1 MEWSDSRYDTFMER
15 LRDLRSWP
23 DPHDAEMHDRIIATG
38 KKTLLIRTP
47 DIRAEVRAIWNEDRR
62 DDNGSVSSFLATAVN
77 RGCFDTFETSLVY
90 GLTAAR
96 TRDFAR
102 YKERITPFIERC
114 DTWAETDVVAGD
126 SALFKKLT
134 PEMTDWI
141 FGLTE
146 REKEPFVIRFGLILM
161 MKYLKEN
168 DFLPQVLRC
177 CLTVPKENY
186 YVRMGVAWLLAEYF
200 VSFPEE
206 IYGFLAQDRKIITAT
221 SQADDKSAG
230 RTGDHFGY
238 SAGDKADSR
247 TVIDK
252 DGRSE
257 RSASTSHRL
266 DTWTHDKA
274 IQKACES
281 FRISDGE
288 KQALRNL
295 RIGKRDTD
303 NRAKTAPAV
312 KAPINL
318 KTGRKDKGCK

>member
-168 DFLPQVLRC
+168 DFLPQVLQC

-186 YVRMGVAWLLAEYF
+186 YVRMGVAWQ
-200 VSFPEE
+200 
-206 IYGFLAQDRKIITAT
+206 I
-221 SQADDKSAG
+221 G
-230 RTGDHFGY
+230 RAH
-238 SAGDKADSR
+238 
-247 TVIDK
+247 V
-252 DGRSE
+252 
-257 RSASTSHRL
+257 
-266 DTWTHDKA
+266 
-274 IQKACES
+274 
-281 FRISDGE
+281 
-288 KQALRNL
+288 
-295 RIGKRDTD
+295 
-303 NRAKTAPAV
+303 
-312 KAPINL
+312 
-318 KTGRKDKGCK
+318 